1 MTNDP
6 ISLVA
11 RGYDLMAETY
21 LARFERSEVRDSWL
35 KQLIALAPERAR
47 ALDLGC
53 GAGLPAARELAARG
67 FEVVG
72 VDGSARQIALAARN
86 VPQARFIRADMA
98 SVEFAPASFD
108 AISAFYAITHI
119 PRAAHAALL
128 RRIAGWLKPGGV
140 FVASLGAEDIS
151 DWRGEWLGAEMF
163 FSHYDAETNERLV
176 REAGFTLEKAEI
188 VMQDNEDAR
197 FLWVIA
203 RRRAVP
209 DDRPRSS

>member
-1 MTNDP
+1 MGRPDKLRLPRATFP
-6 ISLVA
+6 R
-11 RGYDLMAETY
+11 RG
-21 LARFERSEVRDSWL
+21 S
-35 KQLIALAPERAR
+35 
-47 ALDLGC
+47 
-53 GAGLPAARELAARG
+53 
-67 FEVVG
+67 
-72 VDGSARQIALAARN
+72 
-86 VPQARFIRADMA
+86 
-98 SVEFAPASFD
+98 FAPASFD

-140 FVASLGAEDIS
+140 FVASLGAEDLS

-163 FSHYDAETNERLV
+163 FSHYDDETNERLV

-188 VMQDNEDAR
+188 VVQDNEDAR